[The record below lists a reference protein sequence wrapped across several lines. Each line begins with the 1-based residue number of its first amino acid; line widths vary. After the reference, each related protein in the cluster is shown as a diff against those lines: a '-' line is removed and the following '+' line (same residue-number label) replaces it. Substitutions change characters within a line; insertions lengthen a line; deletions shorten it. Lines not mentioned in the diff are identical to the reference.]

1 MSSMS
6 NPKQIV
12 MDYIFKNMP
21 MPKGTVIQ
29 GEAGGP
35 RKTKQGVVIQR
46 NLILDVSKRLKR
58 GIPPFPEV
66 KKDDLETEHY
76 YLVFNNDLLRDMWT
90 IISEFCP
97 GDVMQYTLANERG
110 EDTRI
115 YCNDDC
121 AVVLRARFDSWAEGV
136 TTWRLDMVVSIR
148 C

>member
-1 MSSMS
+1 MS

-29 GEAGGP
+29 GEGGGP
-35 RKTKQGVVIQR
+35 LKTKKGVIIKR
-46 NLILDVSKRLKR
+46 NLFLDVTARLKK
-58 GIPPFPEV
+58 GIPPYPEAS
-66 KKDDLETEHY
+66 KDDVEIESY
-76 YLVFNNDLLRDMWT
+76 YLDFNYDLLRDMWT

-97 GDVMQYTLANERG
+97 GQVMQYSLGGERG
-110 EDTRI
+110 EDTMI

-121 AVVLRARFDSWAEGV
+121 AVVLRARFDCWKEGM

>member
-1 MSSMS
+1 MS

-35 RKTKQGVVIQR
+35 RKTKKGVVIQR
-46 NLILDVSKRLKR
+46 NLILDVTKRLKR
-58 GIPPFPEV
+58 GIPPFPEAS
-66 KKDDLETEHY
+66 KDDVEIESY
-76 YLVFNNDLLRDMWT
+76 YLDFNDDLLRDMWT

-97 GDVMQYTLANERG
+97 GDVMHYTLCAERA

-121 AVVLRARFDSWAEGV
+121 AVVLRVGV
-136 TTWRLDMVVSIR
+136 SKLTPVAIVPIF
-148 C
+148 